1 MTRSINGKS
10 ELLREMITGRGIIEL
25 PGCYDVLSAMLLE
38 EAGFET
44 VFLSGYGVA
53 ASQLGNPDIG
63 LTSLTETAL
72 ASKNVAAAVDLP
84 IIVDADNG
92 YGNEDNVIRTIF
104 ELEYAGAA
112 GCVIEDQV
120 LPKRCGHTANK
131 KILPLPL
138 YMRKLECAL
147 RARQTPLVV
156 VARTDSMDLD
166 DAIERA
172 NTFHKAGADVTLIDG
187 LRSMDA
193 IKRVVDEVP
202 GPKQIN
208 LIGGG
213 VTPLL
218 SAPELLDLGFKIV
231 LYSTPALFVVAKA
244 MRESLKRLRESHDL
258 KSIGEESIGFR
269 DFQGFMERR
278 YRRRAHAGS
287 IFPPALLPEE
297 NEK

>member
-1 MTRSINGKS
+1 MKDPIRARVERLLVSRYGNVDEELFAAGILDSLRAIEFALDLEAEFQVPMSSVTLLDMQTMTRLVDRVEECLADGNTNRDGGNVTRSINGKS

-166 DAIERA
+166 D
-172 NTFHKAGADVTLIDG
+172 T
-187 LRSMDA
+187 RSSA
-193 IKRVVDEVP
+193 R
-202 GPKQIN
+202 
-208 LIGGG
+208 
-213 VTPLL
+213 TP
-218 SAPELLDLGFKIV
+218 STRPAPT
-231 LYSTPALFVVAKA
+231 S
-244 MRESLKRLRESHDL
+244 R
-258 KSIGEESIGFR
+258 
-269 DFQGFMERR
+269 
-278 YRRRAHAGS
+278 
-287 IFPPALLPEE
+287 
-297 NEK
+297 